1 MANNEVEPEVAE
13 DMDTKLWA
21 WVRMKSIRDKDMSAA
36 LDLLK
41 YYARNNS
48 MSKTHIEVAQSII
61 AKPIYQDPSM
71 APDPKPIVPAAD
83 KTKDEDPEEL
93 LKRLKAGGMLRGHKG
108 QKARSLLL
116 QAGDWTQPQ
125 ANFAKS
131 LSKNIRNSALLYV
144 AVKELVD
151 ARRGE
156 YFAES
161 LVESFDEF
169 GGYTERQLEAGCA
182 MVERETGDDPLKVLL
197 KPKTESPKARDR
209 KDDDDIPF

>member
-1 MANNEVEPEVAE
+1 
-13 DMDTKLWA
+13 
-21 WVRMKSIRDKDMSAA
+21 
-36 LDLLK
+36 
-41 YYARNNS
+41 
-48 MSKTHIEVAQSII
+48 MSKIHIEAAQSII
-61 AKPIYQDPSM
+61 GKPIYQDPAM
-71 APDPKPIVPAAD
+71 APAPKPVAPAAD

-93 LKRLKAGGMLRGHKG
+93 LKRLKAGGMLRGRKG
-108 QKARSLLL
+108 QKAISLLL
-116 QAGDWTQPQ
+116 QAGKWSTSQ
-125 ANFAKS
+125 ADFAKN
-131 LSKNIRNSALLYV
+131 LSKDIRNSALLYV

-151 ARRGE
+151 ARQGG

-197 KPKTESPKARDR
+197 KPKIEIPKARDR